1 MNTNPHFS
9 TPAII
14 SSFST
19 KNFVMPGLTRHPVNN
34 CFYWI
39 THTIPGMRPAGQPAA
54 VQIRSWRIC
63 PAFAGMTALLI
74 LMLKQNFLN
83 IEIDIV
89 ARMKRS
95 IIREINSWIPFH
107 SIQATLG
114 AW

>member
-1 MNTNPHFS
+1 
-9 TPAII
+9 
-14 SSFST
+14 
-19 KNFVMPGLTRHPVNN
+19 
-34 CFYWI
+34 
-39 THTIPGMRPAGQPAA
+39 
-54 VQIRSWRIC
+54 
-63 PAFAGMTALLI
+63 MTALLI

-95 IIREINSWIPFH
+95 IIREIMSRIPFHSIQATLALSSDIVARMKRSIIREINSWIPFH